1 MVFQHAAGTVV
12 AAVVAGA
19 LLAGCGATVAGSAGN
34 IPTATLPGG
43 PPSTGESDR
52 SAPSGGAGGWTG
64 AAPTVP
70 DPVDTQTF
78 TRDVCATLS
87 EAKLSELGLYDT
99 TPREGPTGPTCNWN
113 FVESD
118 TSRVDISAMELNPN
132 GLSDIYDQQAEFGY
146 FEPTEV
152 AGHPAAYASIVD
164 HRGGGD
170 CSLWVGINDQFAVSV
185 STSLGTGI
193 DDSRSCAIAEEVA
206 TAMVDTLKER

>member
-1 MVFQHAAGTVV
+1 MVFQRASATVV
-12 AAVVAGA
+12 AVVVAGV
-19 LLAGCGATVAGSAGN
+19 LLAGCGGVVEGSAGN
-34 IPTATLPGG
+34 IPTATVPGG
-43 PPSTGESDR
+43 PRTEASDTSDR
-52 SAPSGGAGGWTG
+52 AGAAGGWTG
-64 AAPTVP
+64 SAPKVP

-132 GLSDIYDQQAEFGY
+132 GLSDIYDQRAEFGY

-152 AGHPAAYASIVD
+152 AGHPAAYASVVD
-164 HRGGGD
+164 HRGVGD
-170 CSLWVGINDQFAVSV
+170 CALWVGINDQFAASV
-185 STSLGTGI
+185 STTLGTGI

-206 TAMVDTLKER
+206 TAMVDTLKAG